1 MIRAQLGVE
10 IHLDYGGWTSCC
22 ALADR
27 SDAEL
32 LCLHLLSMAL
42 RASREGGSVNIA
54 LRRTQTAWLLTS
66 ALESVI
72 TQGTGTSAALS
83 NQPVA
88 GKTGT
93 TNNET
98 DKWFC
103 GFTPY
108 YTASI
113 WLGYDD
119 NSKVLSKSISHTKI
133 WQTIMSQIHE
143 GLSTGEFTQPSGI
156 VTAQVCSQSG
166 KLAVAGLCDEA
177 PRGSQVIP
185 EYFSADNVP
194 PEESAT
200 PDKVTI

>member
-1 MIRAQLGVE
+1 MAADQCTGIRY
-10 IHLDYGGWTSCC
+10 H
-22 ALADR
+22 
-27 SDAEL
+27 
-32 LCLHLLSMAL
+32 
-42 RASREGGSVNIA
+42 
-54 LRRTQTAWLLTS
+54 
-66 ALESVI
+66 
-72 TQGTGTSAALS
+72 TGYRYICALS

-156 VTAQVCSQSG
+156 VTAPSMLTV
-166 KLAVAGLCDEA
+166 
-177 PRGSQVIP
+177 R
-185 EYFSADNVP
+185 
-194 PEESAT
+194 
-200 PDKVTI
+200 